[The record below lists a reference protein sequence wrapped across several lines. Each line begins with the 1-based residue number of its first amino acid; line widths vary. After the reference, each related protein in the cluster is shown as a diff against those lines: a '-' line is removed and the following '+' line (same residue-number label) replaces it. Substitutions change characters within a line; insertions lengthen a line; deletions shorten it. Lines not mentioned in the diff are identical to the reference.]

1 MKPVGNQRMKLT
13 HCFFCMAIVLAA
25 AGAAAQAPDL
35 SRMDVV
41 ERSVPDGPVAMV
53 DGSPVSNE
61 DFLYLY
67 QTQLA
72 LVSGGGQQPP
82 DDRTRVEIALYA
94 LRELLQRE
102 VLYNEA
108 RRRGLTVTEEALD
121 ANYARRLSALQERW
135 AAKGEGSRT
144 EAEILAESGQ
154 TREEARAS
162 MRKLMLINQAFDA
175 IIRESNIEVGDAEVE
190 SFYRASMELF
200 ERPNRVHLRQIF
212 VRPKMAGRAPD
223 EAAWEEA
230 RARIDRARA
239 RIRAGES
246 FESVARSASEAP
258 GRDQGGDMG
267 SVPIDALPPFYAEP
281 VSRMK
286 PGEISDIIRSPHGFH
301 IIQLVSREE
310 SDTAPLEEVREDIRR
325 ILRENK
331 ADEILERF
339 CEPILSDAHRT
350 RVFLHL
356 DPALL
361 AAANPSPASGAVSK
375 ANATPGGKEATPGD
389 KEATPGGK
397 EATPGGKEAASAG
410 KEAASAGKEAAPKG
424 RRSQSG
430 AKKR

>member
-1 MKPVGNQRMKLT
+1 MTPVGNQGMKLT
-13 HCFFCMAIVLAA
+13 HCFFCVAVLLAA
-25 AGAAAQAPDL
+25 AALAQAPDL

-53 DGSPVSNE
+53 DGSPVSSD

-72 LVSGGGQQPP
+72 LVTGGGQQPA
-82 DDRTRVEIALYA
+82 DDRTRVEIALHA

-102 VLYNEA
+102 VLCKEA
-108 RRRGLTVTEEALD
+108 QRRGLTVTEDALD

-135 AAKGEGSRT
+135 AAQGEAPRT
-144 EAEILAESGQ
+144 EADILAESGQ

-190 SFYRASMELF
+190 TFYRARMELF
-200 ERPNRVHLRQIF
+200 ERPNRVHLRQVF
-212 VRPKMAGRAPD
+212 VRPKAAGREPD
-223 EAAWEEA
+223 DAAWEEA

-246 FESVARSASEAP
+246 FETVARSASDAAD
-258 GRDQGGDMG
+258 RDQGGDMG
-267 SVPIDALPPFYAEP
+267 PVPTDALPPFYAEP
-281 VSRMK
+281 ALRMN

-310 SDTAPLEEVREDIRR
+310 GDTAPLEEVREDIRR

-339 CEPILSDAHRT
+339 CEPILGDSHRT

-361 AAANPSPASGAVSK
+361 AVANPSPASGAAGE
-375 ANATPGGKEATPGD
+375 ANAAP
-389 KEATPGGK
+389 
-397 EATPGGKEAASAG
+397 AG
-410 KEAASAGKEAAPKG
+410 KQAAPKSS
-424 RRSQSG
+424 RSQSG
-430 AKKR
+430 SKKR

>member
-1 MKPVGNQRMKLT
+1 MTPVGNQGMKLT
-13 HCFFCMAIVLAA
+13 HCFFCVAVLLAA
-25 AGAAAQAPDL
+25 AALAQAPDL

-53 DGSPVSNE
+53 DGSPVSSD

-72 LVSGGGQQPP
+72 LVTGGGQQPA
-82 DDRTRVEIALYA
+82 DDRTRVEIALHA

-102 VLYNEA
+102 VLYKEA
-108 RRRGLTVTEEALD
+108 QRRGLTVTEDALD

-135 AAKGEGSRT
+135 AAQGEAPRT

-190 SFYRASMELF
+190 TFYRARMELF
-200 ERPNRVHLRQIF
+200 ERPNRMHLRQIF
-212 VRPKMAGRAPD
+212 VRPKTVGREPD

-246 FESVARSASEAP
+246 FETVARSASDAAD
-258 GRDQGGDMG
+258 RDQGGDMG
-267 SVPIDALPPFYAEP
+267 PVPTDALPPFYAEP
-281 VSRMK
+281 ALRMN

-310 SDTAPLEEVREDIRR
+310 GDTAPLEEVREDIWR

-339 CEPILSDAHRT
+339 CEPILGDSRRT

-361 AAANPSPASGAVSK
+361 AVANPSPASGAAGE
-375 ANATPGGKEATPGD
+375 ANAAP
-389 KEATPGGK
+389 
-397 EATPGGKEAASAG
+397 AG
-410 KEAASAGKEAAPKG
+410 KQTAPKSS
-424 RRSQSG
+424 RSQSG
-430 AKKR
+430 SKKR